1 MTFRIGCCLT
11 FPPCANCWRQ
21 LDKGADAPKPGTDV
35 LCAVGKFLYKFPQET
50 LEQFFV
56 PKPNLVMGILKK
68 LQMRVRQQLS
78 KLLDWP
84 TRPDILSAIHEEP
97 RYGK

>member
-1 MTFRIGCCLT
+1 M
-11 FPPCANCWRQ
+11 
-21 LDKGADAPKPGTDV
+21 
-35 LCAVGKFLYKFPQET
+35 
-50 LEQFFV
+50 

-84 TRPDILSAIHEEP
+84 TRPDILSAIHDCPQTEISNINKRFCHLP
-97 RYGK
+97 KLKSRSLVPNHQQNPSSSY